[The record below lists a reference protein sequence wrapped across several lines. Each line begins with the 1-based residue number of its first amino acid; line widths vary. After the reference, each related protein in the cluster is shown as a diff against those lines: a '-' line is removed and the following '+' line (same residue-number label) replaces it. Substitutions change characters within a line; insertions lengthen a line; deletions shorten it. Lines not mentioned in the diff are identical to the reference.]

1 MEFAIDKCV
10 MVDIMRGN
18 KVCSKSIHLRNN
30 KAVRDT
36 GRVAGT
42 SENSKATR
50 SLTRKNNIWLKEVKE
65 KVTQES
71 FTKLKITLK
80 MQLNAGNTRTTINT
94 KIWIHGNMT
103 TAMHTKY
110 ESMIDV
116 DQEFG
121 LPKNRRI
128 KEGKQGR
135 PWPYIESP
143 PPPLTLINSTWRNQ
157 KAGKKEILKGFP
169 AEGRDKMLK

>member
-1 MEFAIDKCV
+1 MEFAIYKCG
-10 MVDIMRGN
+10 MVDIVRGN
-18 KVCSKSIHLRNN
+18 KVCSESIHLRNN

-80 MQLNAGNTRTTINT
+80 IRSLIPETR
-94 KIWIHGNMT
+94 
-103 TAMHTKY
+103 
-110 ESMIDV
+110 
-116 DQEFG
+116 
-121 LPKNRRI
+121 
-128 KEGKQGR
+128 
-135 PWPYIESP
+135 
-143 PPPLTLINSTWRNQ
+143 
-157 KAGKKEILKGFP
+157 
-169 AEGRDKMLK
+169 